1 LHQET
6 SFVSLLIVVGL
17 AALVPFLTTQ
27 FRRIHIPVVVGE
39 IVVGMIIG
47 RSGFNLI
54 GEDPWL
60 EMLSTLG
67 FAYLMFLSGLEVDF
81 DAVIKQAEQLT
92 GSWRDCLRSPI
103 LLAVVGFALTLTVA
117 FLFSLALQAAGWVR
131 DAVLMGLILST
142 TSLGLVVP
150 VLKERGELRTPY
162 GQTLLLASL
171 TADFATMFLISIYV
185 IFHTSGLTLEM
196 LVILVLLGAFISVWR
211 LLRALQRHPPMERL
225 FERVAEAASHMPA
238 RAAFAVGLAFIALA
252 EQIGVEA
259 ILGAFLG
266 GALIALLSGDDDRE
280 LREQLDVMGY
290 SFFIPLFF
298 IMVGVR
304 FDLGAILA
312 SGETLLLA
320 PILLVLAYLIKLIPS
335 LLFRLA
341 YDWRRTLGAGVML
354 SSRLSLI
361 IAAAAIGL
369 DLGAISAGVNSD
381 VILLAI
387 ITCTVSPLLYNRLVP
402 APAAEGPRSIAVVG
416 DRRGRAYELAAR
428 LATHTD
434 PVILALTNGGQLE
447 PPDGVELVRLGE
459 ISQDAL
465 QQAGLH
471 RAKTLVAL
479 RGDDETNLRL
489 CQLATATFR
498 IPNVIAQVNDMVNTD
513 AYAAVGA
520 HPVDPVEAHVTVLEN
535 MAHAPNIYR
544 LLSDS
549 APGQN
554 IRELTMRN
562 ASLQDVPI
570 HELRLPGRAR
580 IMVIRRNGQ
589 FIVPRGDIRLVTGD
603 VLTVVAS
610 QEEMDAVCQL
620 IACG

>member
-6 SFVSLLIVVGL
+6 SFVSLLIVVSL

-47 RSGFNLI
+47 RSGFDLI

-92 GSWRDCLRSPI
+92 GSWRDRMRSPI
-103 LLAVVGFALTLTVA
+103 LLAVAGFALTLTVA

-131 DAVLMGLILST
+131 DAVLMGLILTT

-196 LVILVLLGAFISVWR
+196 LVILVLLGAFISVYR
-211 LLRALQRHPPMERL
+211 LLRTLQRHPPLERL
-225 FERVAEAASHMPA
+225 FERVTEAASHMPA
-238 RAAFAVGLAFIALA
+238 RAAFAIGLAFIALA

-266 GALIALLSGDDDRE
+266 GALIALLSGGDDSE

-320 PILLVLAYLIKLIPS
+320 PVLLVLAYLIKLIPS

-369 DLGAISAGVNSD
+369 DLEAISAGVNSD

-402 APAAEGPRSIAVVG
+402 APAAEGPRPIAVVG
-416 DRRGRAYELAAR
+416 DDGRAYALAAR
-428 LATHTD
+428 LAMHTD
-434 PVILALTNGGQLE
+434 PVILALTDGQQLE
-447 PPDGVELVRLGE
+447 PPSGVQLVRLE
-459 ISQDAL
+459 EVSQEAL
-465 QQAGLH
+465 RAAGLGG
-471 RAKTLVAL
+471 AKTLVAL
-479 RGDDETNLRL
+479 RGDDETNLLL

-498 IPNVIAQVNDMVNTD
+498 IPNVIAQVNDMANTD

-544 LLSDS
+544 LLTDS

-562 ASLQDVPI
+562 ASLHDVPI

-580 IMVIRRNGQ
+580 IMVVRRNGQ
-589 FIVPRGDIRLVTGD
+589 FIVPRGDIRLSAGD
-603 VLTVVAS
+603 VLTVLAS

>member
-1 LHQET
+1 LHHET
-6 SFVSLLIVVGL
+6 SFASLLIVVAL

-27 FRRIHIPVVVGE
+27 FRRIHIPIVVGE

-47 RSGFNLI
+47 RSGLNLI

-81 DAVIKQAEQLT
+81 DAVIRQTGQMA
-92 GSWRDCLRSPI
+92 GSWRERLRSPI
-103 LLAVVGFALTLTVA
+103 LLALVGFALTLTVA
-117 FLFSLALQAAGWVR
+117 FLFALALQAAGWVQ

-196 LVILVLLGAFISVWR
+196 LVILVLLGAFISVYR
-211 LLRALQRHPPMERL
+211 LLRAAQRHPPFERL
-225 FERVAEAASHMPA
+225 FERVADAASHMPA
-238 RAAFAVGLAFIALA
+238 RAAFAIGLGFIALA

-266 GALIALLSGDDDRE
+266 GALIALLSGADETE
-280 LREQLDVMGY
+280 LREKLDVMGY

-312 SGETLLLA
+312 SGQTLLLA
-320 PILLVLAYLIKLIPS
+320 PILLVVAFLIKVIPS

-341 YDWRRTLGAGVML
+341 YDWRRTLGAGVLL

-369 DLGAISAGVNSD
+369 DLGAISSGVNSD

-387 ITCTVSPLLYNRLVP
+387 ITCTISPLLYNRLVP
-402 APAAEGPRSIAVVG
+402 APAGEGPRPIAVVG
-416 DRRGRAYELAAR
+416 EDGRAYALAAR
-428 LATHTD
+428 LAMHTD
-434 PVILALTNGGQLE
+434 PVILALTDGQELE
-447 PPDGVELVRLGE
+447 PPSGVQLVRLPE
-459 ISQDAL
+459 ISQETL
-465 QQAGLH
+465 QEVGVSG
-471 RAKTLVAL
+471 AKTLVAL

-498 IPNVIAQVNDMVNTD
+498 IPNVIAQVNDMAHTE
-513 AYAAVGA
+513 AYAAMGA
-520 HPVDPVEAHVTVLEN
+520 HPVDPQEAQVTVLEN

-544 LLSDS
+544 LLTES
-549 APGQN
+549 APNQD
-554 IRELTMRN
+554 IRELTLRN
-562 ASLQDVPI
+562 AELNDVPI
-570 HELRLPGRAR
+570 HQVRLPGMAR
-580 IMVIRRNGQ
+580 IMVVRRNGQ
-589 FIVPRGDIRLVTGD
+589 FIVPRGDISLHTGD
-603 VLTVVAS
+603 VLTVLGS
-610 QEEMDAVCQL
+610 PEEMDEVCQI

>member
-6 SFVSLLIVVGL
+6 SFVSLLIVVSL

-81 DAVIKQAEQLT
+81 DAVIKQAQQLK
-92 GSWRDCLRSPI
+92 GSWRDRLRSPI
-103 LLAVVGFALTLTVA
+103 LLAVAGFALTLTVA

-196 LVILVLLGAFISVWR
+196 LVILVLLGAFISVYR
-211 LLRALQRHPPMERL
+211 LLRVLQRHPPLERL
-225 FERVAEAASHMPA
+225 FERVAEAASHMPV
-238 RAAFAVGLAFIALA
+238 RAAFAIGLAFIALA

-266 GALIALLSGDDDRE
+266 GALIALLSDKDDTD

-320 PILLVLAYLIKLIPS
+320 PVLLVLAYLIKLIPS

-369 DLGAISAGVNSD
+369 DLQAISAGVNSD

-402 APAAEGPRSIAVVG
+402 APAAEGPRSIAVIG
-416 DRRGRAYELAAR
+416 EDGRAYALAAR
-428 LATHTD
+428 LAMHTD
-434 PVILALTNGGQLE
+434 PVILALTNGQQLE
-447 PPDGVELVRLGE
+447 PPTGVELVQLAD
-459 ISQDAL
+459 ISQEAL
-465 QQAGLH
+465 KAAGVAG
-471 RAKTLVAL
+471 AKTLVAL
-479 RGDDETNLRL
+479 RGDDEANLLL

-498 IPNVIAQVNDMVNTD
+498 IPNVIAQVNDMANTE

-544 LLSDS
+544 LLTDS

-562 ASLQDVPI
+562 TSLHDVPI

-589 FIVPRGDIRLVTGD
+589 FIVPRGDIRLVLGD
-603 VLTVVAS
+603 VLTVLAS

>member
-6 SFVSLLIVVGL
+6 SFVSLLIVVSL
-17 AALVPFLTTQ
+17 AALVPFLTAQ
-27 FRRIHIPVVVGE
+27 FRQIRIPVVVGE
-39 IVVGMIIG
+39 IAVGMIIG
-47 RSGFNLI
+47 RSGLNLI

-81 DAVIKQAEQLT
+81 DAVVKQAGQLA
-92 GSWRDCLRSPI
+92 GSWRDRLRSPI
-103 LLAVVGFALTLTVA
+103 LLALVGFALTLTVA
-117 FLFSLALQAAGWVR
+117 LLFSLALRAAGWVR
-131 DAVLMGLILST
+131 DPVLMGLILST

-150 VLKERGELRTPY
+150 VLKERGELRSPY

-171 TADFATMFLISIYV
+171 AADFATMFLISVYV

-196 LVILVLLGAFISVWR
+196 LVILILLGAFISVYR
-211 LLRALQRHPPMERL
+211 LLRALQRHPPLERL
-225 FERVAEAASHMPA
+225 FERAAQAASHMPV
-238 RAAFAVGLAFIALA
+238 RAAFAIGLAFIALA

-266 GALIALLSGDDDRE
+266 GALIALLSGDDDRQ

-320 PILLVLAYLIKLIPS
+320 PVLLVVAYLIKLVPA

-341 YDWRRTLGAGVML
+341 YDWRHTLGAGVML

-387 ITCTVSPLLYNRLVP
+387 ITCTASPLLYGRLVP

-416 DRRGRAYELAAR
+416 DDGRAYALAAR

-434 PVILALTNGGQLE
+434 PVILALADSGQLE
-447 PPDGVELVRLGE
+447 PPAGVELVALPE
-459 ISQDAL
+459 ISQEAL
-465 QQAGLH
+465 RETGLGD
-471 RAKTLVAL
+471 AKTLVAL

-498 IPNVIAQVNDMVNTD
+498 IPNVIAQVNDMANAD
-513 AYAAVGA
+513 AYAAMGA
-520 HPVDPVEAHVTVLEN
+520 HPVHPVEAHVTVLEN

-544 LLSDS
+544 LLADS
-549 APGQN
+549 VPGQN

-562 ASLQDVPI
+562 ASLHDMPI

-589 FIVPRGDIRLVTGD
+589 FIVPRGDIRLLTGD
-603 VLTVVAS
+603 VLTVLAS
-610 QEEMDAVCQL
+610 QEEMDGVCQL
-620 IACG
+620 IACS